1 MKPVF
6 KPEPV
11 SEEVEYVT
19 SQETLEGKEKGGEV
33 YHTER
38 DEELI
43 EEAQYEADL
52 GDTEEEDPSG
62 ASWDQPGYS
71 QGGTKQKREEQP

>member
-1 MKPVF
+1 M
-6 KPEPV
+6 
-11 SEEVEYVT
+11 EEVH
-19 SQETLEGKEKGGEV
+19 
-33 YHTER
+33 HTER

-62 ASWDQPGYS
+62 TSWDQSGYS
-71 QGGTKQKREEQP
+71 QGGTKRKREEQP